1 MIVLD
6 TNVISALMR
15 KEPEKPVVRW
25 LDAQPAA
32 SVWITA
38 ISVMEIRFGL
48 LSMPPLPMTP
58 HSMTNT
64 RRQDAL
70 LKSFELMLK
79 NMIEARIA
87 SFDAD
92 AGIHAAA
99 LMSQRKRA
107 GRPAEVRDTMI
118 AGIVLANRATLAT
131 RNTQHFH
138 DLPLTVINPWQM

>member
-6 TNVISALMR
+6 TNVIYALMR
-15 KEPEKPVVRW
+15 NEPEKPVVKW

-38 ISVMEIRFGL
+38 ITVMEIRFGL
-48 LSMPPLPMTP
+48 QTMPKG
-58 HSMTNT
+58 

-70 LKSFELMLK
+70 LRLFEQLLK
-79 NMIEARIA
+79 NMIEERIA

-92 AGIHAAA
+92 AGIHAAE
-99 LMSQRKRA
+99 LMVQRKRV

-118 AGIVLANRATLAT
+118 GGIILANRATLAT
-131 RNTQHFH
+131 RNTQHFK
-138 DLPLTVINPWQM
+138 DLPLTVINPWEI

>member
-25 LDAQPAA
+25 LDAQPSA

-38 ISVMEIRFGL
+38 ITVMEIRFGL
-48 LSMPPLPMTP
+48 QTMPPQ
-58 HSMTNT
+58 SMKMT

-70 LKSFELMLK
+70 LRLFELLLK
-79 NMIEARIA
+79 NMIEGRIA

-92 AGIHAAA
+92 AGIHAAE
-99 LMSQRKRA
+99 LMAQRKRA

-131 RNTQHFH
+131 RNTQHFK
-138 DLPLTVINPWQM
+138 DLPLTVINPWEI

>member
-15 KEPEKPVVRW
+15 TEPEKPVVKW

-38 ISVMEIRFGL
+38 ITVMEIRFGL
-48 LSMPPLPMTP
+48 QTMPKG
-58 HSMTNT
+58 
-64 RRQDAL
+64 RRQEAL
-70 LKSFELMLK
+70 IRAFDLMLK
-79 NMIEARIA
+79 SMIEGRIA
-87 SFDAD
+87 SFDAE
-92 AGIHAAA
+92 AGIQAAE
-99 LMSQRKRA
+99 LMAQRKRK

-131 RNTQHFH
+131 RNTQHFE
-138 DLPLTVINPWQM
+138 DLPVTVINPWEI

>member
-25 LDAQPAA
+25 LDTQPAA

-38 ISVMEIRFGL
+38 ITVMEIRFGL
-48 LSMPPLPMTP
+48 QTMPKG
-58 HSMTNT
+58 

-70 LKSFELMLK
+70 LRSFELMLK
-79 NMIEARIA
+79 NMIEGRIA
-87 SFDAD
+87 SFDAE
-92 AGIHAAA
+92 AGIHAAE
-99 LMSQRKRA
+99 LMAQRKRV

-131 RNTQHFH
+131 RNTQHFK
-138 DLPLTVINPWQM
+138 DLPLTVINPWET

>member
-15 KEPEKPVVRW
+15 REPEEPVVKW

-38 ISVMEIRFGL
+38 ITVMEIRFGL
-48 LSMPPLPMTP
+48 QTMPKG
-58 HSMTNT
+58 

-70 LKSFELMLK
+70 ISAFEMMLKS
-79 NMIEARIA
+79 MIEGRIA
-87 SFDAD
+87 SFDAE
-92 AGIHAAA
+92 AGIQAAE
-99 LMSQRKRA
+99 LMAQRKRK

-131 RNTQHFH
+131 RNTQHFE
-138 DLPLTVINPWQM
+138 DLPVTVINPWKV

>member
-15 KEPEKPVVRW
+15 KEPDKPVVRW
-25 LDAQPAA
+25 LDAQPVS

-38 ISVMEIRFGL
+38 ITVMEIRFGL
-48 LSMPPLPMTP
+48 QSMPPQST
-58 HSMTNT
+58 TKT

-70 LKSFELMLK
+70 LRSFELMLK
-79 NMIEARIA
+79 NMIEGRIA
-87 SFDAD
+87 SFDAE
-92 AGIHAAA
+92 AGIHAAE
-99 LMSQRKRA
+99 LMAQRKRA

-131 RNTQHFH
+131 RNTQHFK
-138 DLPLTVINPWQM
+138 DLPLTVINPWEI

>member
-15 KEPEKPVVRW
+15 KEPERPVVRW

-32 SVWITA
+32 SVWTTA
-38 ISVMEIRFGL
+38 ITVMEIRFGL
-48 LSMPPLPMTP
+48 LSMP
-58 HSMTNT
+58 HG

-92 AGIHAAA
+92 AGIHAAE

-138 DLPLTVINPWQM
+138 DLPLTVINPWEI

>member
-15 KEPEKPVVRW
+15 KEPERPVVKW
-25 LDAQPAA
+25 LDAQAAA

-38 ISVMEIRFGL
+38 ITVMEIRFGL
-48 LSMPPLPMTP
+48 QSMPKG
-58 HSMTNT
+58 

-70 LKSFELMLK
+70 IRSFDLMIKS
-79 NMIEARIA
+79 MIEGRIA
-87 SFDAD
+87 SFDSE
-92 AGIHAAA
+92 AGIQAAE
-99 LMSQRKRA
+99 LMAQRKGI

-131 RNTQHFH
+131 RNTQHFE
-138 DLPLTVINPWQM
+138 DLPVTVINPWKI

>member
-15 KEPEKPVVRW
+15 KEPEEPVVRW

-38 ISVMEIRFGL
+38 ITVMEIRFGL
-48 LSMPPLPMTP
+48 LSMPPDSITK
-58 HSMTNT
+58 T

-70 LKSFELMLK
+70 LRSFELMLK

-92 AGIHAAA
+92 AGIHAAE

-138 DLPLTVINPWQM
+138 DLPLTVINPWEI

>member
-15 KEPEKPVVRW
+15 REPEEPVVKW

-38 ISVMEIRFGL
+38 ITVMEIRFGL
-48 LSMPPLPMTP
+48 QTMPKG
-58 HSMTNT
+58 

-70 LKSFELMLK
+70 ISAFEMMLKS
-79 NMIEARIA
+79 MIEGRIA
-87 SFDAD
+87 SFDAE
-92 AGIHAAA
+92 AGIQAAE
-99 LMSQRKRA
+99 LMAQRKRK

-131 RNTQHFH
+131 RNTQHFE
-138 DLPLTVINPWQM
+138 DLPVTVINPWKI